1 MPPPFRPDSPGVT
14 IVGSRSRNDFTDG
27 PDGLTAGPG
36 RWIQGRSS
44 SRGNHRFPIP
54 ARDGL
59 PPDGAGSAVL
69 ANTGT
74 ARAQLSASDE
84 ERLQILSEP
93 DAVKK
98 KLEKDRNRAPY
109 EFFKSQVAPFDVL
122 PFVKPHHWSTVTLDM
137 RANEEDYDGFL
148 QTEPCMLPGMPLQ
161 VVYRRDSRLI
171 KEQRRSLSQ
180 QVLLT
185 RIPKEWTLDLV
196 RPGAATGRK
205 LAGKPLGTRAEPD
218 ADPRAEQGLDQPVRP
233 WGRMSATI
241 PTGVERDNT
250 RDLERLRYYRLVLPM
265 DAEKPPLS
273 SHPLTWTHDQPRRLG
288 RPSSRYPLRGAAAG
302 PP

>member
-1 MPPPFRPDSPGVT
+1 VETTDFRFRPA
-14 IVGSRSRNDFTDG
+14 
-27 PDGLTAGPG
+27 TACLMT
-36 RWIQGRSS
+36 
-44 SRGNHRFPIP
+44 
-54 ARDGL
+54 AL
-59 PPDGAGSAVL
+59 ALVL
-69 ANTGT
+69 AFTGT

-93 DAVKK
+93 DAIKK
-98 KLEKDRNRAPY
+98 KLEKDRNRVPY
-109 EFFKSQVAPFDVL
+109 EFYKSQVAPFDVL
-122 PFVKPHHWSTVTLDM
+122 PYIKPHHWSTVTLDM

-148 QTEPCMLPGMPLQ
+148 QTEPVMMPGMPLQ

-171 KEQRRSLSQ
+171 KEQRRALSQ

-196 RPGAATGRK
+196 RPGALR
-205 LAGKPLGTRAEPD
+205 PD
-218 ADPRAEQGLDQPVRP
+218 ASWQASLSVLEPNQMLILVLSKDSTNQFAP

-241 PTGVERDNT
+241 PMGVERDNA

-273 SHPLTWTHDQPRRLG
+273 SHPLTWTTISHVVWDGLPPDILSVAQQQALLDWLHWGGQLIFTGGAGQAYALYHESFLGPYLPAEASG
-288 RPSSRYPLRGAAAG
+288 RPSA
-302 PP
+302 